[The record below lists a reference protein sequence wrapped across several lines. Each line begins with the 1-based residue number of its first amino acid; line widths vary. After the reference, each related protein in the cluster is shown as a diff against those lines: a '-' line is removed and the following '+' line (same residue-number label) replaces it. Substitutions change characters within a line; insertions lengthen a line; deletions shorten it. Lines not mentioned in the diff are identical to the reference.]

1 MINTNLPQLKA
12 RFNKE
17 RSNGKGKALIE
28 LKHVTY
34 GYQKD
39 VDALNDVS
47 LTIHE
52 GEFVA
57 LMGRNGSGKTTLVS
71 HLIALVV
78 PTSGEVTVAGMDTR
92 VTPTHILAKE
102 VGFCFQNPNHQIV
115 SFNVRDEMTFGLK
128 AHNIDPAEYES
139 RINEA
144 LEIVKMTSYKDADIF
159 DLGKGQ
165 KQRIALASVLTL
177 KPRILVID
185 EPTTGQD
192 PEMSFEIFE
201 IIKQLNQNGT
211 TVLMITHRVDQA
223 AIYAKRAIVLNHGR
237 LAYDGPVN
245 DLLLDEKLMKANSLE
260 LPDITKLA
268 KSLSGY
274 GIPANTVDYSK
285 MKQYLKEMVE
295 A

>member
-1 MINTNLPQLKA
+1 
-12 RFNKE
+12 
-17 RSNGKGKALIE
+17 
-28 LKHVTY
+28 
-34 GYQKD
+34 
-39 VDALNDVS
+39 VS

-57 LMGRNGSGKTTLVS
+57 LLGRNGSGKTTLVS
-71 HLIALVV
+71 HLIALMV
-78 PTSGEVTVAGMDTR
+78 PTSGKVTVAGMDTR
-92 VTPTHILAKE
+92 ITPTYILAKD
-102 VGFCFQNPNHQIV
+102 VGFCFQNPSHQIV

-139 RINEA
+139 RIQEA
-144 LEIVKMTSYKDADIF
+144 LEIVKMTDYRNADIF

-201 IIKQLNQNGT
+201 IIKELNQNGT
-211 TVLMITHRVDQA
+211 TVLIITHRVDLA
-223 AIYAKRAIVLNHGR
+223 AIYARRAIVLNHGQ
-237 LAYDGPVN
+237 LAYDGPV
-245 DLLLDEKLMKANSLE
+245 DELLLDEKLMKANSLE

-268 KSLSGY
+268 KSLNGY
-274 GIPANTVDYSK
+274 GIPANTVKYDE
-285 MKQYLKEMVE
+285 MKDYLKAMVE

>member
-1 MINTNLPQLKA
+1 
-12 RFNKE
+12 
-17 RSNGKGKALIE
+17 
-28 LKHVTY
+28 
-34 GYQKD
+34 
-39 VDALNDVS
+39 VDALNDIS

-78 PTSGEVTVAGMDTR
+78 PTSGTVTVAGMDTR

-128 AHNIDPAEYES
+128 AHNIDPAEFES

-144 LEIVKMTSYKDADIF
+144 LEIVKMTDYKDADIF

-201 IIKQLNQNGT
+201 IIKQLNKNGT

-268 KSLSGY
+268 KSLSDY
-274 GIPANTVDYSK
+274 GIPANTVRYEE
-285 MKQYLKEMVE
+285 MRQYLKEMVE

>member
-1 MINTNLPQLKA
+1 
-12 RFNKE
+12 
-17 RSNGKGKALIE
+17 
-28 LKHVTY
+28 
-34 GYQKD
+34 
-39 VDALNDVS
+39 
-47 LTIHE
+47 
-52 GEFVA
+52 VA

-71 HLIALVV
+71 HLIALMI
-78 PTSGEVTVAGMDTR
+78 PDSGTVTVAGMDTR
-92 VTPTHILAKE
+92 VTPTYVLARD

-144 LEIVKMTSYKDADIF
+144 LEIVNMTEYRDADIF

-192 PEMSFEIFE
+192 PEMCTEIFE
-201 IIKQLNQNGT
+201 IIKELNQNGT
-211 TVLMITHRVDQA
+211 TVLIITHRVDQA
-223 AIYAKRAIVLNHGR
+223 AIYARRAIVLNHGY
-237 LAYDGPVN
+237 LAYDGLVA

-260 LPDITKLA
+260 LPDITRLA

-274 GIPANTVDYSK
+274 GIPANTVRFDE
-285 MKQYLKEMVE
+285 MKQYLKVMVE